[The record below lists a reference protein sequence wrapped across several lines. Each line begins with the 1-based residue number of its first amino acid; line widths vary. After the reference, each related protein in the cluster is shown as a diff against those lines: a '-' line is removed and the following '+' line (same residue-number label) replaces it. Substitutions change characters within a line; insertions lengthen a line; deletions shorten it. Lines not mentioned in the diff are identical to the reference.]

1 MNRLLPSGP
10 LMEHPMPGMGRLGKP
25 GWRGAGRESFE
36 VKGAENKFSL
46 IFLEASESFEDSR
59 FVGGSRDPTFE
70 TTTMIS

>member
-1 MNRLLPSGP
+1 M
-10 LMEHPMPGMGRLGKP
+10 
-25 GWRGAGRESFE
+25 SFE